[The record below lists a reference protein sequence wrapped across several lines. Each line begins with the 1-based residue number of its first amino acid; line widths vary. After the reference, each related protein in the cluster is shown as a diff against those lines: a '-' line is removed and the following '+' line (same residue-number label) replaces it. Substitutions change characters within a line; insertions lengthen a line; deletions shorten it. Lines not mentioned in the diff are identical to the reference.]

1 MPAINPPRLKIQAS
15 ELIQSAS
22 DPDSFTRSYHEFL
35 DYYADRTYRPGKVG
49 KPPPLLRAY
58 QVPKPVARAVD
69 KELSLWA
76 ASNRDEALALADAL
90 WMEPYLEFRL
100 TASSLIGQVFPL
112 PVKSIYGRVELWIK
126 PSTEERLVNAL
137 VNSGLIRILH
147 EYQDLY
153 VKQLDTWL
161 RSRNS
166 ERNRLGL
173 KACPAL
179 LARREFEDYPLLFKR
194 LSKLIR
200 SENSPLRNEILIV
213 IEEFAAR
220 TPEETAFF
228 LDQALKSAGDNPQ
241 IAWYVRNSLD
251 FFPPDTR
258 SALREVLV
266 EVE

>member
-1 MPAINPPRLKIQAS
+1 MPAINPPRLKIQAA
-15 ELIQSAS
+15 ELIQNAS

-35 DYYADRTYRPGKVG
+35 DYYADRTYRPGQVG
-49 KPPPLLRAY
+49 KPPPLLQAY
-58 QVPKPVARAVD
+58 QVPKPVARAVE

-76 ASNRDEALALADAL
+76 ASNREGALALADAL

-137 VNSGLIRILH
+137 VNSGLIRILN
-147 EYQDLY
+147 EYQDMY

-161 RSRNS
+161 GSRDS

-173 KACPAL
+173 KACPPL

-194 LSKLIR
+194 LSKLMR
-200 SENSPLRNEILIV
+200 SEKNPLRNEILIV
-213 IEEFAAR
+213 IEEFAAQ

-228 LDQALKSAGDNPQ
+228 LDQALKTTGDNPQ
-241 IAWYVRNSLD
+241 IAWYVRNSLG
-251 FFPPDTR
+251 FFPPDIQ
-258 SALREVLV
+258 ANLREVLAMLK
-266 EVE
+266 

>member
-1 MPAINPPRLKIQAS
+1 MPAINPPRLKIQAT
-15 ELIQSAS
+15 ELIQHAS

-35 DYYADRTYRPGKVG
+35 DYYADRTYRPGQVG

-69 KELSLWA
+69 KVLSLWA

-90 WMEPYLEFRL
+90 WMDPYLEFRL

-112 PVKSIYGRVELWIK
+112 PVKSIYGRLESWIK

-137 VNSGLIRILH
+137 VNSGLIRILI

-161 RSRNS
+161 GSRDS

-194 LSKLIR
+194 LSKLMR

-213 IEEFAAR
+213 IEEFADR
-220 TPEETAFF
+220 TPEETSFF
-228 LDQALKSAGDNPQ
+228 LEQALKSAGDSPQ

-251 FFPPDTR
+251 FFQADIR
-258 SALREVLV
+258 SNLREVLMMLK
-266 EVE
+266 